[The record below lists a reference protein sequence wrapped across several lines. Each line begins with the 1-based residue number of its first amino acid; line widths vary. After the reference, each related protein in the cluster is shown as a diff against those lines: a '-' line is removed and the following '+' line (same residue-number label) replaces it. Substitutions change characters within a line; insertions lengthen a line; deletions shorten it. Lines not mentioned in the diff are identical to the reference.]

1 MNKMEVLKRERDG
14 LEIIKDIPL
23 FAKTG
28 WESIPEDDIQRL
40 KWYGLFLR
48 NPTPG
53 YFMLRVRIPGGRA
66 TSAQLRTLAEI
77 AKTFGNGQLDFTTR
91 QQIQV
96 RHLQIEHVPEV
107 FARMDEVGLTSLQT
121 GLDNVRNIMTCPVA
135 GLSPS
140 ECIDATPLVHAL
152 NQEIVGNREYT
163 NLPRKF
169 NVVITGC
176 PDNCLHAETQ
186 DLALVPATKE
196 IDGEEKQG
204 FNVLVGGKLGS
215 GGYRIATPLD
225 VFVLPDEAVEV
236 SCAVIRAFRDY
247 GFRDSRTAA
256 RLAFLLEEWGEVR
269 FRVEVERQM
278 GRALWTAGEDA
289 RKKSVNTHGGVFR
302 QKQPGLNYAGLHIPV
317 GRMQAEDL
325 LGLTRLA
332 ERYGTSELRLGAN
345 QSFVI
350 PHIHDKALG
359 DFLEEPL
366 LQQFGYNP
374 SPVRKGL
381 VSCVGNDYCNLAVI
395 ETKSQAMKTAAAL
408 EAKVGSH
415 IKPITMHWSGCPAGC
430 GNHLVADIGLLGKK
444 IKRRGQIV
452 DAVDVYVGG
461 RSGPDAKLATKLLE
475 DVPCDELSDVLAG
488 MLPYHTREK
497 MHREKKRMRPSPKPA
512 SIKAST
518 SQDPGSTPALKS
530 RPVVLENQQLIKLG

>member
-256 RLAFLLEEWGEVR
+256 RLAFLVEE
-269 FRVEVERQM
+269 
-278 GRALWTAGEDA
+278 
-289 RKKSVNTHGGVFR
+289 
-302 QKQPGLNYAGLHIPV
+302 
-317 GRMQAEDL
+317 
-325 LGLTRLA
+325 
-332 ERYGTSELRLGAN
+332 
-345 QSFVI
+345 
-350 PHIHDKALG
+350 
-359 DFLEEPL
+359 
-366 LQQFGYNP
+366 
-374 SPVRKGL
+374 
-381 VSCVGNDYCNLAVI
+381 
-395 ETKSQAMKTAAAL
+395 
-408 EAKVGSH
+408 
-415 IKPITMHWSGCPAGC
+415 
-430 GNHLVADIGLLGKK
+430 
-444 IKRRGQIV
+444 
-452 DAVDVYVGG
+452 
-461 RSGPDAKLATKLLE
+461 
-475 DVPCDELSDVLAG
+475 
-488 MLPYHTREK
+488 
-497 MHREKKRMRPSPKPA
+497 
-512 SIKAST
+512 
-518 SQDPGSTPALKS
+518 
-530 RPVVLENQQLIKLG
+530 

>member
-1 MNKMEVLKRERDG
+1 MNKLEVLKHERDS
-14 LEIIKDIPL
+14 LDIIHDLPM

-28 WESIPEDDIQRL
+28 WESISDDDIQRL

-53 YFMLRVRIPGGRA
+53 FFMVRVRIPGGRA
-66 TSAQLRTLAEI
+66 TSVQLRTLAEI
-77 AKTFGNGQLDFTTR
+77 AKTFGNGQLDLTTR
-91 QQIQV
+91 QQFQV
-96 RHLQIEHVPEV
+96 RHLQIQHVPEV

-135 GLSPS
+135 GLSPT
-140 ECIDATPLVHAL
+140 EVFDATGLVQAL

-196 IDGEEKQG
+196 IGGEIKNG

-225 VFVLPDEAVEV
+225 VFVLPREAVDV
-236 SCAVIRAFRDY
+236 SGAVIKAFRDY
-247 GFRDSRTAA
+247 GFRDSRTTA
-256 RLAFLLEEWGEVR
+256 RLSFLLEEWGEAR
-269 FRVEVERQM
+269 FRVEVERQL
-278 GRALWTAGEDA
+278 GRTLMTAGEDA
-289 RKKSVNTHGGVFR
+289 RKKSENSHGGVFR
-302 QKQPGLNYAGLHIPV
+302 QQQAGMNYAGLHIPV
-317 GRMQAEDL
+317 GRIQAEDL
-325 LGLTRLA
+325 LGLTELA
-332 ERYGTSELRLGAN
+332 ERFGTSDLRIGAN
-345 QSFVI
+345 QSLII
-350 PHIHDKALG
+350 PNIHDKVLG
-359 DFLEEPL
+359 DFLENPL

-381 VSCVGNDYCNLAVI
+381 VSCVGSDYCNLAVI
-395 ETKSQAMKTAAAL
+395 ETKSQAMKTAAVL
-408 EAKVGSH
+408 EVKVGSE

-430 GNHLVADIGLLGKK
+430 GNHLVADVGLLGKK
-444 IKRRGQIV
+444 IKRRGKVI
-452 DAVDVYVGG
+452 DAVDVFVGG

-475 DVPCDELSDVLAG
+475 DVPCDELADVLAG
-488 MLPYHTREK
+488 VLPYHAREK
-497 MHREKKRMRPSPKPA
+497 MHREKKRTRPSPA
-512 SIKAST
+512 NVRAST
-518 SQDPGSTPALKS
+518 AVVS
-530 RPVVLENQQLIKLG
+530 RSSLVEEPVASRL